1 MPRAISNQGGSN
13 LPEDL
18 LPLGLVLRVGEQA
31 FVVQVFKA
39 KQAGLQ
45 VVGGGGGAWTGGAS
59 ASEEL
64 FFETPTSSETPR
76 SKSL

>member
-31 FVVQVFKA
+31 VVVQVFKA

-45 VVGGGGGAWTGGAS
+45 GVGGRGGWGWRWRLRYSGLRRLGYLAYAY
-59 ASEEL
+59 
-64 FFETPTSSETPR
+64 
-76 SKSL
+76 K